1 MIYLKAS
8 VKGTA
13 EKAIAGMLFDGTMY
27 EQAIAELT
35 QRFGNP
41 ALISKSLIN
50 KFLEMS
56 AVQDERWYIR
66 RDLRD
71 VFPGHRN
78 SGPHSCSGHY
88 LTLEKLPS
96 SPSVYTT

>member
-1 MIYLKAS
+1 MLSTGIYAYAFS
-8 VKGTA
+8 DV
-13 EKAIAGMLFDGTMY
+13 I
-27 EQAIAELT
+27 
-35 QRFGNP
+35 GN
-41 ALISKSLIN
+41 
-50 KFLEMS
+50 
-56 AVQDERWYIR
+56 VVGWYIR